1 MTLSPLLAWARP
13 GNPPLFFFPLA
24 RAHSD
29 PHNLSLALALPSQIV
44 CSSSDFD
51 FDFVTGSPSDIQVE
65 RGCTYAL
72 YCRAHSL
79 ANVALKKFKSL
90 TTADQVMIKE
100 LKMLYDDSRS
110 NSCIEHATGIIE
122 EEKAPEN
129 LSKKISRI
137 SLTRADKKVPFR
149 LGFSTCL
156 S

>member
-1 MTLSPLLAWARP
+1 MPTSTSIS
-13 GNPPLFFFPLA
+13 
-24 RAHSD
+24 H
-29 PHNLSLALALPSQIV
+29 
-44 CSSSDFD
+44 
-51 FDFVTGSPSDIQVE
+51 GSPSDIQFSDLFWIIILTVMIMQINDHCFLQFSFLVLLLSYILQFGE

-79 ANVALKKFKSL
+79 ANNALKKFKSL

>member
-1 MTLSPLLAWARP
+1 MIIVFSSFLFWCFYLATYY
-13 GNPPLFFFPLA
+13 
-24 RAHSD
+24 
-29 PHNLSLALALPSQIV
+29 SLAGKRTEA
-44 CSSSDFD
+44 
-51 FDFVTGSPSDIQVE
+51 
-65 RGCTYAL
+65 YAL

-79 ANVALKKFKSL
+79 ANDALKKFKSL

-110 NSCIEHATGIIE
+110 NGCIKPATGIIE

-137 SLTRADKKVPFR
+137 SLTGADKKVPFS
-149 LGFSTCL
+149 LGLSTCL